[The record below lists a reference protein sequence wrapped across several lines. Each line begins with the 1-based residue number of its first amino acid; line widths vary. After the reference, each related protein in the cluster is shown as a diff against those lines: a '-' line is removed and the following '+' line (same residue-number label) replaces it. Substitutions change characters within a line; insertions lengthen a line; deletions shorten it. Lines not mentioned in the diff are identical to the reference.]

1 MKNATLFLFV
11 VFVSGCASNHIKPE
25 FEDAFGRQV
34 LFNPK
39 IPSCSAVTLKGDV
52 KECVVR

>member
-1 MKNATLFLFV
+1 MKNATLFLVV
-11 VFVSGCASNHIKPE
+11 VFVSGCASNYAKPE
-25 FEDAFGRQV
+25 FEDVFGRQV
-34 LFNPK
+34 LHSPK